1 MYFEEEDTLELQV
14 ETSTQS
20 HEDEEERAN
29 QLHQLETSS
38 PQRSTPQT
46 VAQQQQ

>member
-20 HEDEEERAN
+20 HEDEEERAQ
-29 QLHQLETSS
+29 QLRELEPSS
-38 PQRSTPQT
+38 PQRSKP
-46 VAQQQQ
+46 